1 MNKKTLLVFDSGIDK
16 KKFLVLIFVSLF
28 LISFAFSF
36 VSAEKL
42 WNFHNYTVNISD
54 DLYFGGYIYGDG
66 SYLTNLN
73 VSELNLS
80 DYIPYT
86 GSSANV
92 ALGLYNFSINTSD
105 FFVNSNTGNV
115 GIGTIFPK
123 NTLNVLGT
131 ANVISNMTISGM
143 TIYQKKEDMVFR
155 I

>member
-1 MNKKTLLVFDSGIDK
+1 MTKMRNKLLIILVFAMFLLIGITG
-16 KKFLVLIFVSLF
+16 
-28 LISFAFSF
+28 F

-66 SYLTNLN
+66 SHLTNLN
-73 VSELNLS
+73 VSELNLT